1 MSSNFENL
9 PEEKKKRILDACIEE
24 FALNGYDKAST
35 NVIVKNAD
43 ISKGLL
49 FHYFKNKRNLFL
61 YIFDHCVNLL
71 VDSYYSARQNEP
83 KDVFERM
90 VWVSIYKIKM
100 AHKNPLI
107 NKLIFKAIYNTP
119 EELKEE
125 LTEKYTSMYAKYM
138 PTFLEGIDTSKF
150 RKDIKPEKAIEFITI
165 CMDGIANK
173 YLQKYKNMSAD
184 ELMKDLEKIME
195 EYNEY
200 MDILKNGLYPR
211 L

>member
-1 MSSNFENL
+1 MNSNFENL

-24 FALNGYDKAST
+24 FAVNGYDKAST
-35 NVIVKNAD
+35 NAIVKKAE

-49 FHYFKNKRNLFL
+49 FHYFENKKTLFL
-61 YIFDHCVNLL
+61 YVFDYCINSL
-71 VDSYYSARQNEP
+71 VDKYYSVRQDEP
-83 KDVFERM
+83 KDIFERI
-90 VWVSIYKIKM
+90 VWVSIYKIRM
-100 AHKNPLI
+100 AHEDPLI
-107 NKLIFKAIYNTP
+107 NKLIFKAIYNMP

-125 LTEKYTSMYAKYM
+125 LTEKYNTMYAKYM

-150 RKDIKPEKAIEFITI
+150 RKDISPEKAIEFMTI

-184 ELMKDLEKIME
+184 QLLNDIEKIME

-211 L
+211 G